1 MEQPWRMNLRLL
13 GEGTVREFGMGVY
26 TVMYLKQIIPR
37 TYCVAQ
43 GTLLNVRCQ
52 PGWEGS
58 LGEKGYMCTCMA
70 ESLPC
75 SPETVTRLLISYIP
89 KQNKRFKVKKK
100 GGIEATGN

>member
-1 MEQPWRMNLRLL
+1 MNLRLL

-58 LGEKGYMCTCMA
+58 LGAGVCWVSNVSLGEFI
-70 ESLPC
+70 LPC
-75 SPETVTRLLISYIP
+75 
-89 KQNKRFKVKKK
+89 
-100 GGIEATGN
+100 